1 MRGCAPNHKHSI
13 FITSHIQ
20 QHILR
25 SLKSVSFT
33 PACAE
38 FHFTSHDVLISLIT
52 RGIHSHPF
60 EANQAHKHNFKKIC
74 ERAACVRTALWNW
87 QTHISEFNIQ
97 VYQFHG
103 RCGLCGKCASALNLW
118 EECRQSDPVAKR
130 KGSQRSRQEQRHGAT
145 FGGGG
150 GFLSCKEAQ
159 TQRSHSRLLEQYVGL
174 SASQKQFSL
183 IV

>member
-52 RGIHSHPF
+52 RGVHSHPF

-118 EECRQSDPVAKR
+118 EECRQSESEVTAGAAAWCDLWRRRGFPQLQ
-130 KGSQRSRQEQRHGAT
+130 GSTDSEVT
-145 FGGGG
+145 FEIIGTICGT
-150 GFLSCKEAQ
+150 FSQSEA
-159 TQRSHSRLLEQYVGL
+159 
-174 SASQKQFSL
+174 
-183 IV
+183 I

>member
-52 RGIHSHPF
+52 RGVHSHPF

-74 ERAACVRTALWNW
+74 ERAACVRMALWNW

-103 RCGLCGKCASALNLW
+103 RCGLW
-118 EECRQSDPVAKR
+118 EMCFSLKLVRRVPPVWP
-130 KGSQRSRQEQRHGAT
+130 S
-145 FGGGG
+145 
-150 GFLSCKEAQ
+150 
-159 TQRSHSRLLEQYVGL
+159 
-174 SASQKQFSL
+174 SQKKGESEVTAGAAAWCDLWRRRGFPQLQGSTDSEVTFEIIGTICGTFSQSEA
-183 IV
+183 I